1 MRIRECWHDAPGAI
15 SAISGAKSRRYLGDI
30 SQALNLLFVGDT
42 NRAVSETTMNAVSSR
57 SHCIFTICLEARPHG
72 TATVPCRDIRR
83 DVNAEIYA
91 ERKIRRGVL
100 APTRRNLD
108 NEPSFT
114 HQVRRSKL
122 QLVDLAGS
130 ERVSKTGASGST
142 LSEALHI
149 NKSLHYLEMVT
160 LALHERAK
168 GSRSHVPYRNSL
180 LTSVLRDSLGGNCRY
195 SAEPTIQSWPTS
207 NGRIRMRAGRS

>member
-1 MRIRECWHDAPGAI
+1 M
-15 SAISGAKSRRYLGDI
+15 
-30 SQALNLLFVGDT
+30 F
-42 NRAVSETTMNAVSSR
+42 
-57 SHCIFTICLEARPHG
+57 
-72 TATVPCRDIRR
+72 
-83 DVNAEIYA
+83 
-91 ERKIRRGVL
+91 

-108 NEPSFT
+108 NEPSRT

-207 NGRIRMRAGRS
+207 NGRIRMRAGR

>member
-1 MRIRECWHDAPGAI
+1 
-15 SAISGAKSRRYLGDI
+15 
-30 SQALNLLFVGDT
+30 
-42 NRAVSETTMNAVSSR
+42 MNAVSSR

-72 TATVPCRDIRR
+72 TATVACRDMTPRYKRR
-83 DVNAEIYA
+83 AEGSA
-91 ERKIRRGVL
+91 AASSR
-100 APTRRNLD
+100 RRNLD
-108 NEPSFT
+108 NEPPRP

-207 NGRIRMRAGRS
+207 NGRIRMRAGR